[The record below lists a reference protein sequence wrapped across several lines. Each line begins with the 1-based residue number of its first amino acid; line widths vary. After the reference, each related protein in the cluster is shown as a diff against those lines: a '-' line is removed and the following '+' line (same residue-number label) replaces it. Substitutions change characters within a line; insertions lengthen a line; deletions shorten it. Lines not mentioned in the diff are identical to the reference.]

1 MHGTQNRQAE
11 AGIER
16 RTAHPLRI
24 AGLKAFMKSEAIAYV
39 VRRWVEDLVVGLDL
53 CPFAGHELKRN
64 RVRFVVTEAATEE
77 QLLAALETELALLDD
92 DASVET
98 TLLIHPAVLQDFF
111 DYNQFLD
118 TAERLLVHLELEGV
132 YQIASFHP
140 DYQFAGT
147 AAEDAENF
155 TNRSPYPL
163 LHILREES
171 LALRIAAY
179 PDVEKIPVRNIE
191 RMKRLGREKLQSILQ
206 GCSDG
211 NNN

>member
-1 MHGTQNRQAE
+1 
-11 AGIER
+11 
-16 RTAHPLRI
+16 
-24 AGLKAFMKSEAIAYV
+24 MKSEAIAYV